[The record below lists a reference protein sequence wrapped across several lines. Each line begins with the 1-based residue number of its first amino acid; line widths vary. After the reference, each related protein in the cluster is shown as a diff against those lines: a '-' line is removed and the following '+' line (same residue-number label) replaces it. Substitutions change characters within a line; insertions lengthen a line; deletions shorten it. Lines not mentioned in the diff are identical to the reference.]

1 MKNNITPLLTIIIGI
16 AIAHLTITG
25 VVQEHIKFEDP
36 INEIVFAVGG
46 ILLAMIGLMGIELK
60 KK

>member
-16 AIAHLTITG
+16 LITILTIKGIT
-25 VVQEHIKFEDP
+25 QEYIKFEDP
-36 INEIVFAVGG
+36 INEIIFAVAG
-46 ILLAMIGLMGIELK
+46 ILVVIIGVMGIEIK

>member
-16 AIAHLTITG
+16 TIAVLTIKG
-25 VVQEHIKFEDP
+25 VTQEYIKFEDP

-46 ILLAMIGLMGIELK
+46 VLIAMIGLMSMEIK